1 MCEVTK
7 LDKMRNERMR
17 DNGGGNRKESPGKE
31 VGVVLGC
38 DEKRGALRK
47 KEGDL
52 NDSTVEKEEGKT

>member
-7 LDKMRNERMR
+7 LDKIRTERMR
-17 DNGGGNRKESPGKE
+17 DNGGENRKESTGNE

-52 NDSTVEKEEGKT
+52 NDSTGETKEGKT